1 MWKFPVSVCVCVEV
15 LRVLLELQFEL
26 GNGDLSFCYNF
37 WYHRKEELDISYD
50 SISGCSLLK
59 YVSFHI
65 YVLNRLWLQLEVI
78 VKQPHTYNQSYFLK
92 PFSA

>member
-1 MWKFPVSVCVCVEV
+1 MCVEV

-50 SISGCSLLK
+50 SVVGVPC
-59 YVSFHI
+59 
-65 YVLNRLWLQLEVI
+65 
-78 VKQPHTYNQSYFLK
+78 
-92 PFSA
+92 